1 MRSMSLLLVD
11 KALNKQPRES
21 ISLTNNDLIDEV
33 MLITRVKQNDMQAF
47 EQLYRLHSGRVFAL
61 CLRLSA
67 NRALAEELS
76 QEAFVRAWQKIRS
89 FRGESSFSS
98 WLYRLTTNVVLSSLR
113 KKQIKQVSFDEIS
126 EGNSPAEKQLD
137 TCKIRDLEQA
147 IMKLPDGARKIF
159 VLHDIEGYQHNEI
172 SEMTGLA
179 IGTSKTQL
187 HRARKLLQGWLL

>member
-1 MRSMSLLLVD
+1 MRSMSLLLVG
-11 KALNKQPRES
+11 KILNKQPRES
-21 ISLTNNDLIDEV
+21 ISLTNNDHIDEV
-33 MLITRVKQNDMQAF
+33 MLITRIKQNDIQAF
-47 EQLYRLHSGRVFAL
+47 EQLYRIHSGRVFAL

-76 QEAFVRAWQKIRS
+76 QEAFVRAWQKIRT

-126 EGNSPAEKQLD
+126 EVDNPVEKQLD
-137 TCKIRDLEQA
+137 TGKIRDMEQA

-172 SEMTGLA
+172 AEMTGLA